1 MGRIVGQVQRV
12 DDAHARKGQALLAR
26 QVGNGLGQS
35 MAQRMA
41 AALQH
46 SGIDQARHR
55 IGRDRAVGHAAFGRL
70 DFHQCLQP
78 QQAARAVAHDLHLKA
93 ARRALALQ
101 GAGHGVS
108 AHGQRG
114 GIAGHVD
121 AHAGACPCSCMRRL
135 GHRLAGLLRLAA
147 LRDECIQSIG
157 RDMRMGLAIE
167 HHGRR

>member
-1 MGRIVGQVQRV
+1 
-12 DDAHARKGQALLAR
+12 
-26 QVGNGLGQS
+26 

-70 DFHQCLQP
+70 DFHQGFQP

-101 GAGHGVS
+101 GTGHGVS

-114 GIAGHVD
+114 GIAGHID
-121 AHAGACPCSCMRRL
+121 AHPGACPCACLCPCMRRL

-147 LRDECIQSIG
+147 LRDECIQAVG
-157 RDMRMGLAIE
+157 RDLRMGLAIE